1 MKKKFLA
8 VMMIVTLIFP
18 MVAYAQGSKGLVT
31 RSQYDAETKEVEVAK
46 ECMADTINDE
56 VLTWMEE
63 GKEFE
68 VSPLVEGKDYG
79 YTRLCAIGQAGEM
92 VVGYAKN
99 KENQYVVVQLVS
111 DHKLQD
117 EQIISHLVKE

>member
-31 RSQYDAETKEVEVAK
+31 ISQYDAETKEVEVAK

-56 VLTWMEE
+56 ILTWMEE

-79 YTRLCAIGQAGEM
+79 YTRLCAVGQAGEM

-111 DHKLQD
+111 EHKLQD

>member
-31 RSQYDAETKEVEVAK
+31 ISQYDAETKEVEVAK

-56 VLTWMEE
+56 ILTWMEE

-79 YTRLCAIGQAGEM
+79 YTRLCAVGQAGEM